1 MRSLKERKGRTPADH
16 ELKAVQ
22 GGTTTPSDQNS
33 DARAIVIDVGA
44 SSDARAV
51 VIDTGAS

>member
-1 MRSLKERKGRTPADH
+1 MRYGKKKSERTLTDH

-22 GGTTTPSDQNS
+22 GGTTTPSDQNPDARAVVIETGASS

-44 SSDARAV
+44 S
-51 VIDTGAS
+51 

>member
-22 GGTTTPSDQNS
+22 GGTATPGDQSSDARAVVIET

-44 SSDARAV
+44 S
-51 VIDTGAS
+51 